1 MKTAL
6 RLVLFL
12 VLIGGTHFSLQ
23 AQETK
28 QIISKYL
35 QDHASDWKLEPS
47 DVSSIEI
54 VSTASSLNKEAKHYY
69 IRQLKNNWPVVNGLA
84 SVTVKNGQVVYVAP
98 SLVSLKSEN
107 TAAPVLSA
115 EDAVKKAF
123 ATLGLPE
130 PNLVVISENKTEQS
144 VIFEKTA
151 YTNENIP
158 VRLFL
163 EHINGKLE
171 YVWDLSVYPTGT
183 TNWWSMRLSAVDGTE
198 LFRNNW
204 FVSCSAESCSV
215 ETHQHATSAMA
226 PPPPPPGMNQYGV
239 YALPAESPN
248 HGNKIVVTD
257 PADATFSPF
266 GWHDTNGADGA
277 EHTITR
283 GNNVYAYD
291 DIDDDNAPGYSPD
304 GGTDLDFDFPY
315 DSLLGPSGN
324 LDVIVTNLFYMN
336 NMIHDIWGHYG
347 FDEESGN
354 FQETN
359 YTGTNGSG
367 DGVMAEAQDGSGT
380 DNANFATPPDGQNP
394 RMQMYLWGDLNGSTY
409 LVVNDPDSLSGGY
422 QTGTATFGPDIPVLN
437 PITEDLVLVIDDG
450 ADTTDACNNILN
462 GPSLNGKIAL
472 VRRGNCTNVSKVQAC
487 EALGAIAVVVINT
500 TDPAPGTMSGT
511 VPAND
516 PIEIPSCIISKSDGD
531 AIVASLNA
539 GATVNITLNGLTGV
553 NAFDSDLDNGVIAHE
568 YGHGMS
574 NRLVG
579 GSGNANCMW
588 NDEQLGEG
596 WSDWLALIVTM
607 NVGDQGGD
615 RRGMGTYLIGES
627 TLGTGIRPAPYSTNP
642 SFNNYKLGHSNAM
655 TGVHDRG
662 FIWATMLWDLTWD
675 LIDEEGYDPN
685 LTSGTGGNNIA
696 MALVIEGM
704 KQTACNS
711 GFESA
716 RDGILAADQLLYA
729 GEYECLIWNAFAER
743 GLGWGASSGDEDVAD
758 DQIED
763 FTVPVNCL
771 SGLTEMGISTIYA
784 FPNPGTGQVTVNL
797 SNCKNAQQLVVTDLT
812 GKIINT
818 RKLSG
823 DKEVLLDLSDV
834 TKGIYLI
841 RVTDGNGTHVIEW
854 VKQ

>member
-130 PNLVVISENKTEQS
+130 PSLVVISENKTEQS

-354 FQETN
+354 FQEMN